1 MLSFSTCRLVVLVSA
16 AYNAMTS
23 AEETQLQVELG
34 LAGKYAILAST
45 GISTVPTSAITGD
58 IAVSPIDDTA
68 MTGFSFFIDPS
79 TQIPTSTQ
87 LASVHHAY
95 AANYGGEVATDLTTA
110 ISDMVTAYND
120 AKGRKN
126 NGVDTDAARTNLGG
140 GNLGGVYGGPNDPL
154 TPGVYT
160 FGSDVNLVSDVHL
173 LGDGVYIIQMTG
185 NLKQAA
191 NYAVIL
197 DNENEDGVSID
208 PAKSKNIFWQVGGY
222 VWVGAGAHMEGVI
235 LAKTKA
241 DFLTGSSLNGRILT
255 QTACNLQSAT
265 ITEPPAPAPT
275 PTPTPIEGRRGL
287 RSM

>member
-197 DNENEDGVSID
+197 EKA
-208 PAKSKNIFWQVGGY
+208 AKPENIFWQVGGY
-222 VWVGAGAHMEGVI
+222 VWVGAGAHMEGII
-235 LAKTKA
+235 LAKTQA

-265 ITEPPAPAPT
+265 ITEQPPAL
-275 PTPTPIEGRRGL
+275 ERRRGL
-287 RSM
+287 KSV

>member
-16 AYNAMTS
+16 ACNAITS
-23 AEETQLQVELG
+23 ADETQPQVELG
-34 LAGKYAILAST
+34 LAGKYAILANT

-95 AANYGGEVATDLTTA
+95 AANYGGSVATDLTTA
-110 ISDMVTAYND
+110 VGDMVTAYNYAEGRTNDD
-120 AKGRKN
+120 A
-126 NGVDTDAARTNLGG
+126 TRTNLGEG
-140 GNLGGVYGGPNDPL
+140 ILGGVYGGPDAPL

-173 LGDGVYIIQMTG
+173 SGDGVYIIQITG
-185 NLKQAA
+185 NLKQSA

-197 DNENEDGVSID
+197 DNESEDGVSIA

-222 VWVGAGAHMEGVI
+222 VWVGAGAHMEGII

-275 PTPTPIEGRRGL
+275 PTPAPTA
-287 RSM
+287 